1 MQFNMQLCKKYI
13 SVIVHPPSP
22 PKKHTVLQE
31 ISQRYFRLS
40 HETCLV
46 SFTTTVQHFKTFHLH
61 KKAELR
67 QQSFD
72 YQG

>member
-1 MQFNMQLCKKYI
+1 MQLCKKYKCNC
-13 SVIVHPPSP
+13 PPQ